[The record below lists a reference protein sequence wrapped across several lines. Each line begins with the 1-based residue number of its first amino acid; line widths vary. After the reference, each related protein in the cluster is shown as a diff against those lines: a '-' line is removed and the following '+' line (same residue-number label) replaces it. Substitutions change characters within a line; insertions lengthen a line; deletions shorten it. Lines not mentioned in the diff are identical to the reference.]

1 MASFSE
7 MQSTANLSK
16 LLYLNVLASF
26 KNQAIIFRC
35 LIMGARSEHTE
46 NFSLDEHILHHSCFE
61 VTLRYG
67 TLWQIAHIHVKVKKN
82 PDNYIYITIYYIG
95 CLRRKKSYFISVKKT
110 TLFIAARGNKLTFY
124 LILLPENLQR
134 KLCYFSVS
142 GN

>member
-35 LIMGARSEHTE
+35 LIMGARSEHIE

-67 TLWQIAHIHVKVKKN
+67 TLWQIAHIHVKVKT
-82 PDNYIYITIYYIG
+82 PLIIIYIYYNLLHWVLTEEKI
-95 CLRRKKSYFISVKKT
+95 LFYF
-110 TLFIAARGNKLTFY
+110 
-124 LILLPENLQR
+124 
-134 KLCYFSVS
+134 C
-142 GN
+142 